1 MVPVSVTVPPPPAN
15 PPDGLTE
22 VREGVPE
29 TILKR
34 AAVVVPPAV
43 VIVMLVEPDAFVA
56 IANVAVI
63 WVALVVV
70 TLLTVTP
77 ELLDFTR
84 APETKFVPTSVTLTF
99 VPGAP
104 ALGVM
109 DVRVGAAELM
119 LKLTGAVVPPAV
131 VMVTLPDPDALEVR
145 ANVAVI
151 WVALTTVTLVTVT
164 PEFET
169 LIVAPCKK
177 LVPVKVTL
185 ALVPGAAALGL
196 MEVSVGAPEPMLNEM
211 LPLVPPPVVTVTF
224 TGPDALAAMAKVA
237 VI

>member
-1 MVPVSVTVPPPPAN
+1 LVPVSVTVPPPPAN

-109 DVRVGAAELM
+109 DVRVGAAEF
-119 LKLTGAVVPPAV
+119 
-131 VMVTLPDPDALEVR
+131 MVTLPDPDALEVR